1 MNTDDLRRRM
11 LATTGPDDPNYPLI
25 KYAQELERD
34 LVALAQRC
42 VALEDERELALA
54 HLQAIQREATLGG
67 TVYGTASAALR
78 ALSGD
83 ADQEVQRLEAALQ
96 DLRDKREDE
105 NCALVDL
112 FSGELK

>member
-1 MNTDDLRRRM
+1 MRPDDLRR
-11 LATTGPDDPNYPLI
+11 LAEAHPDGPVPQLVE
-25 KYAQELERD
+25 YAQELERD
-34 LVALAQRC
+34 LVVLSQRC

-83 ADQEVQRLEAALQ
+83 ADHE
-96 DLRDKREDE
+96 
-105 NCALVDL
+105 
-112 FSGELK
+112 